1 MLSAARSSEELVC
14 LLRAGEKGVTGLQQR
29 ELSPQACISDTS
41 CEVSNPRVTGSAMLL
56 SISWQDR
63 KLLLKGIRVHLPA

>member
-14 LLRAGEKGVTGLQQR
+14 LLWAGEKGVTGLQQQ

-41 CEVSNPRVTGSAMLL
+41 CEVSNPRAGYWLCNALEHFMAGQKTTS
-56 SISWQDR
+56 QR
-63 KLLLKGIRVHLPA
+63 Y